1 MWQFLG
7 RPLRELLRASRDWMR
22 MIGLPW
28 EQPDKPQRY
37 RLKLG
42 T

>member
-7 RPLRELLRASRDWMR
+7 RPLRVLFFASREWMR
-22 MIGLPW
+22 MIGLPL

-37 RLKLG
+37 RLKLE

>member
-7 RPLRELLRASRDWMR
+7 RPLRAFFFASRDWMR
-22 MIGLPW
+22 MIGLLL

-37 RLKLG
+37 RLKVG